1 MLQDDIAALSTPP
14 GEGGIAIIRL
24 SGPGVID
31 QVSKIFRPYS
41 PGLDLKQRPGYS
53 LTLGHMVDAQGLK
66 IDEVLIGLMRG
77 PKSYTG
83 EDVVEINCHGG
94 VLPARRCLK
103 RVLDGEVRLAE
114 PGEFTKR
121 AFLNGRLDASQAEAV
136 IDIIR
141 AKTEQGLRV
150 ALNQLE
156 GRIGQELQLIEDE
169 LIGINAAIEASVDF
183 PDEVEEP
190 DYEELKGRITSQI
203 KHIKNL
209 LSSSLRSEIYRDGIK
224 AAIIGK
230 PNVGKSSLLN
240 ALVKQEK
247 AIVTELPG
255 TTRDVIEDY
264 INIRGIP
271 VKIMDTAGIRD
282 TDDPVESIGVQ
293 RSRQAIKGAELIILL
308 LDVGSGLAKEDLEIF
323 SSIEEQ
329 NLIILVNKDD
339 LAERKIEP
347 EDIEKHFSGRT
358 VIWVSVKEG
367 QGLEL
372 LESTIEEMVFS
383 GLLESEDYEVA
394 FNLRQKRSLERGLNS
409 LEDALNN
416 LGTLPLD
423 CLAVD
428 IGGAL
433 QKLGEISG
441 KSLKEDVINRIF
453 HDFCIGK

>member
-1 MLQDDIAALSTPP
+1 MIQDVIAALSTPP

-24 SGPGVID
+24 SGPGVIN
-31 QVSKIFRPYS
+31 QVARIFKPHS
-41 PGLDLKQRPGYS
+41 PGVDIKERPGYS
-53 LTLGHMVDAQGLK
+53 LTLGHIVDDRGLK
-66 IDEVLIGLMRG
+66 IDEVLIGIMRG

-94 VLPARRCLK
+94 ILPARRCLK
-103 RVLDGEVRLAE
+103 RVLDCNVRLAE

-121 AFLNGRLDASQAEAV
+121 AFLNGRMDASQAEAV

-141 AKTEQGLRV
+141 AKTEKGLKV

-156 GRIGQELQLIEDE
+156 GTIGKEIGLIEDE

-190 DYEELKGRITSQI
+190 DYEELKVRIANQI
-203 KHIKNL
+203 DHMKKL
-209 LSSSLRSEIYRDGIK
+209 LSSSQRGEIYRDGIK

-282 TDDPVESIGVQ
+282 TKDPVESIGVQ
-293 RSRQAIKGAELIILL
+293 RSRQAIEGADLIIMV
-308 LDVGSGLAKEDLEIF
+308 LDVGSGLAREDLEIF
-323 SSIEEQ
+323 KSIEEHKI
-329 NLIILVNKDD
+329 IILVNKDD
-339 LAERKIEP
+339 LAERMIKAD
-347 EDIEKHFSGRT
+347 DIEKHFYQRT

-372 LESTIEEMVFS
+372 LENTIEEMVFS
-383 GLLESEDYEVA
+383 GLLEGEDYEVA
-394 FNLRQKRSLERGLNS
+394 FNLRQKRSMEKGVKS
-409 LEDALNN
+409 LEDGLNN
-416 LGTLPLD
+416 MGTLPLD

-428 IGGAL
+428 IGGTL
-433 QKLGEISG
+433 ESLGEISG